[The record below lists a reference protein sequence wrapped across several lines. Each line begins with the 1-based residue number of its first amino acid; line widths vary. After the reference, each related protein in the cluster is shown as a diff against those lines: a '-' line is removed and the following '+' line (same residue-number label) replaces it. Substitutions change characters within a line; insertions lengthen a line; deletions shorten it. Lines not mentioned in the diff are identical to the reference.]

1 MEGLDRC
8 EYNRISPLGK
18 KWRSTGK
25 SHGQRKELIMK
36 KKMRRLNLNRE
47 TLGHLQNDQLEQA
60 AGGFTSPCCTAS
72 GSCPPPPTGH
82 NEASCLC

>member
-1 MEGLDRC
+1 
-8 EYNRISPLGK
+8 
-18 KWRSTGK
+18 
-25 SHGQRKELIMK
+25 MK